1 MKNILINYLGRKG
14 AGAVFSYEMTK
25 GLIENGANVY
35 AIIPKTIEN
44 IEEWKKLPLIKL
56 VEIDTYNDSKS
67 FVLGIF
73 RYILKDKWRIKKE
86 FRNASIDTIY
96 IPMLQPWAELVNSI
110 FPKARLITTLHDP
123 IPHSGSRSIMNW
135 LYARVAKK
143 SSDLIILSEIFKKDT
158 SSIYGI
164 PEEKIHV
171 IPHGIFDYYSAYHPK
186 PIERHSQVNFLFFG
200 RITKYKG
207 LHVLAQAYKKLHKE
221 YQDSS
226 LFVVGSG
233 DFSEYKAEFPPDD
246 NITVVNRF
254 IKDDEIVAFFR
265 GRNIVTVLP
274 YTDATQSGVIPIA
287 MKEESLLIV
296 SNKGG
301 LVEQTDNGK
310 YAILIEPDPESLYKA
325 MKNVVEN
332 YDQYSD
338 LLIEAKKYIESL
350 SWDRLS
356 KKLLSIIEDDA

>member
-1 MKNILINYLGRKG
+1 M
-14 AGAVFSYEMTK
+14 
-25 GLIENGANVY
+25 
-35 AIIPKTIEN
+35 
-44 IEEWKKLPLIKL
+44 
-56 VEIDTYNDSKS
+56 
-67 FVLGIF
+67 
-73 RYILKDKWRIKKE
+73 
-86 FRNASIDTIY
+86 
-96 IPMLQPWAELVNSI
+96 
-110 FPKARLITTLHDP
+110 
-123 IPHSGSRSIMNW
+123 
-135 LYARVAKK
+135 
-143 SSDLIILSEIFKKDT
+143 
-158 SSIYGI
+158 
-164 PEEKIHV
+164 
-171 IPHGIFDYYSAYHPK
+171 
-186 PIERHSQVNFLFFG
+186 NFLFFG